1 LRQNFGEIGIGKGDA
16 DFSLSEAEGEF
27 NGVGQA
33 TSGGGGKSDSV
44 DDEFYGGLGGVRLK
58 FDDLCFLTDT
68 QKALFFQAS
77 RVCMWQRCE
86 KYDGTIFS
94 FFKNLIDDLLRR
106 KR

>member
-1 LRQNFGEIGIGKGDA
+1 LRQDFREIGIGKGDA

-58 FDDLCFLTDT
+58 FDDLCFLTDA

-77 RVCMWQRCE
+77 GV
-86 KYDGTIFS
+86 GVG
-94 FFKNLIDDLLRR
+94 
-106 KR
+106 

>member
-1 LRQNFGEIGIGKGDA
+1 
-16 DFSLSEAEGEF
+16 LSEAEGEF

-58 FDDLCFLTDT
+58 FDDLCFLTNT

-86 KYDGTIFS
+86 KYDGTIFP
-94 FFKNLIDDLLRR
+94 FFKNLIDDLLGR